1 MNNHLF
7 DTVTVTLN
15 YAEGPR
21 SGPPLLLLHG
31 GTARWQ
37 SFETIMPE
45 LTEQWHVYA
54 TDFRGHGNSGRVSH
68 RYRLQDYTSDTVAF
82 LQGVVGEPCA
92 IFGHSLGGIV
102 ALMVAAQFPQR
113 VKAVI
118 AGDSPLGNASWHLR
132 LLESR
137 DRLIAW
143 RDLASDRLPLAELVE
158 ALKTSPIEV
167 AGRAKPATLL
177 EVFGADSPVYAGLAA
192 NLHQT
197 DPDTLSALIDEM
209 EETTRGFETDQL
221 MPNIRCPVLLLQ
233 ADPVH
238 GAAMTDD
245 DVHRAL
251 PLLRRGSH
259 MRMAG
264 MSHVLHNERKEP
276 VLGAIRQFLST
287 VAE

>member
-1 MNNHLF
+1 MENHLF
-7 DTVTVTLN
+7 DTGMVTLH

-37 SFETIMPE
+37 SFETILPE
-45 LTEQWHVYA
+45 LMEQWHIYA
-54 TDFRGHGNSGRVSH
+54 PDFRGHGSSGRVAH

-82 LQGVVGEPCA
+82 LQGVVREPCA

-102 ALMVAAQFPQR
+102 ALMLAAQYPQW
-113 VKAVI
+113 VKLVI
-118 AGDSPLGNASWHLR
+118 AGDSPLGNASWHALLIKSRAR
-132 LLESR
+132 LT
-137 DRLIAW
+137 AW
-143 RDLASDRLPLAELVE
+143 RDLAGDRLPLAALVE
-158 ALKTSPIEV
+158 ALKASPIEV
-167 AGRAKPATLL
+167 AGRAEPATLL
-177 EVFGADSPVYAGLAA
+177 ETFGADSPVYAGLAA
-192 NLHQT
+192 NLRQT
-197 DPDTLSALIDEM
+197 DPDTLSALIDEL

-233 ADPVH
+233 ADPAY

-245 DVHRAL
+245 DVRRAL
-251 PLLRRGSH
+251 PLLRRGTHLRIS
-259 MRMAG
+259 G

-276 VLGAIRQFLST
+276 VLAAIRQFLST